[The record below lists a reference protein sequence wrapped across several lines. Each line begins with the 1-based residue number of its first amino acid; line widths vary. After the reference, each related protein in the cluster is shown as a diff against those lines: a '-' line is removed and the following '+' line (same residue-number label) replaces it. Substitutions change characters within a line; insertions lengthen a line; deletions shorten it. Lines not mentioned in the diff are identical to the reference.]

1 MASDRFSKH
10 CTPACSLSPSLS
22 LCLSLSLSLSRSLA
36 LSLSLSLSFS
46 VFLLPGLRG
55 LSLSLSL
62 AFSRS
67 LSVSLSLSFSP
78 LVPLVYGFHCPYITY
93 IDVTPL
99 VCICSPDS
107 CFPGSWALSCSAIDE
122 SPRPGLQDR
131 KGIAPEK
138 MSWLASTSILILR
151 RSTPRAFAPC
161 AARMARPPLECCTMS
176 LWLRSSTH
184 SCLAHLQRPLQT
196 VFSCCNQRLQD
207 GTDALLLGALLL
219 DATFSVQMSPA

>member
-1 MASDRFSKH
+1 MEAHARAASSASSSRRGAPRRWHHFIFHDGPGKAARSWPASRTACMASDRFSKH
-10 CTPACSLSPSLS
+10 CTPACSPPP
-22 LCLSLSLSLSRSLA
+22 
-36 LSLSLSLSFS
+36 LSF
-46 VFLLPGLRG
+46 
-55 LSLSLSL
+55 
-62 AFSRS
+62 
-67 LSVSLSLSFSP
+67 SLSLSFSP
-78 LVPLVYGFHCPYITY
+78 LVPRVYGFHCSYITY

-107 CFPGSWALSCSAIDE
+107 CFPGSWALSCSASDE